1 MHIYKYTCLNCRGRA
16 WALCCAS
23 PSRHACSEQDAEGTG
38 PSPACSCLLWGHAS
52 IPWGGSGCAL
62 KVFSLCKTPS
72 LQTKAFVIVLPGLQ
86 KYRSPTT
93 RNVKVK

>member
-16 WALCCAS
+16 GLCAGLLPAGRMQS
-23 PSRHACSEQDAEGTG
+23 SEPPHPTLPARGHPSLPRAG
-38 PSPACSCLLWGHAS
+38 PA
-52 IPWGGSGCAL
+52 CAL
-62 KVFSLCKTPS
+62 KVFSLCKTRS

-86 KYRSPTT
+86 KYRSPTA

>member
-38 PSPACSCLLWGHAS
+38 PSPSHPACSGATRAS
-52 IPWGGSGCAL
+52 LGVGLVVPLRFSACVRL
-62 KVFSLCKTPS
+62 QVYKQKRLSLCFQDCKISFP
-72 LQTKAFVIVLPGLQ
+72 
-86 KYRSPTT
+86 YD
-93 RNVKVK
+93 

>member
-1 MHIYKYTCLNCRGRA
+1 MLKLPGQSLGFVLCFSLQTRVLRAGCRGHG
-16 WALCCAS
+16 ALTI
-23 PSRHACSEQDAEGTG
+23 P
-38 PSPACSCLLWGHAS
+38 PCLLWGHAS